1 MFCHEKVDYGYEDLV
16 VSNSPVGRFYTSPAG
31 NSYPSITTVLG
42 ELSRDSIADW
52 RGRVGVEEA
61 NKISERASR
70 RGTAVHDILEK
81 YVNNEVIPDDTLPHI
96 KNSYL
101 KLKPILDKRLT
112 KVYGQE
118 IPLYSDMIE
127 LAGRVDL
134 VGVWDGVPSII
145 DYKTSSKLK
154 KKEWCEGYFM
164 QCAFYAIAWEERTGM
179 ATPNIV
185 IVMDVDNHDPV
196 VFVEHRD
203 NWIDKL
209 KSAKEF
215 YYKRQRQRVI

>member
-1 MFCHEKVDYGYEDLV
+1 MFDHEKVDFGYEELV
-16 VSNSPVGRFYTSPAG
+16 VSNSPMGRFYTSPTG

-52 RGRVGVEEA
+52 RARVGVEEA
-61 NKISERASR
+61 NKISGRASR

-81 YVNNEVIPDDTLPHI
+81 YVNNKVIPDDTLPHI

-118 IPLYSDMIE
+118 IALYSDMIE